1 MLPGSFILVV
11 ERLATA
17 APRRIDYGWADLRGD
32 VFGGLTAGG
41 IILAVAIG
49 LGVISGLGAAAG
61 LHGALAVCLFVA
73 LFGGTRGMLGGPN
86 ITVTVVMAVVVA
98 DYADSLAQAATI
110 GILAGLIQ
118 IVFSLLRLG
127 RYASF
132 VPASL
137 LSGFLAAIGILVIFK
152 QSIPVLGGDPA
163 TGSIIDTVASWP
175 EAVRDVNFEA
185 LALAAICLALVILW
199 RGRLVRMAPPFFVAL
214 AVGILAGVLLF
225 PGAPTVGEVPSGLP
239 SLQLSAISLEF
250 FLRALQPAFIMA
262 LLGSIG
268 TLLLALR
275 LDTITGSQH
284 KPNQEIL
291 AQGMG
296 NIAAGLVGGM
306 PGAMAQGSLLNTL
319 SGGRSPVSGLIVVAL
334 ILATLLFLGPV
345 VERVPHAVLA
355 AILILVG
362 WNLIDWRLIT
372 SIHRMPRTYA
382 IVLLMTCFLV
392 VFVDM
397 FLAFLIGLVMAVLFS
412 YRRQESL
419 EVSELV
425 SVPLLDRAL
434 LDDDELDDDEDPFQ
448 ARTGLVVFPDR
459 VTVASARQ
467 LSRILRP
474 DIKQQQFS
482 IFDFS
487 RTVYIDDTAS
497 VIISEL
503 IGVAVAARSRTIVIA
518 GLRQDL
524 ADTLHSMRLLDRV
537 PAGNFAADLDEAKQV
552 IRPML
557 RQGSLGQCNPGDRQ
571 VGGDRV
577 SEQYVP

>member
-1 MLPGSFILVV
+1 MRSPRKLIFAV
-11 ERLATA
+11 
-17 APRRIDYGWADLRGD
+17 PRRINYGWDDLRGD

-41 IILAVAIG
+41 IVLSVAIG

-118 IVFSLLRLG
+118 IAFSLLRLG

-152 QSIPVLGGDPA
+152 QSLPVLGSAPA
-163 TGSIIDTVASWP
+163 AGSIIDTVSSWP
-175 EAVRDVNFEA
+175 EAVKAVNFEA
-185 LALAAICLALVILW
+185 LALAAICLILAVVW
-199 RGRLVRMAPPFFVAL
+199 RGRLARLAPPFFVAL
-214 AVGILAGVLLF
+214 AVGILVGVLLF
-225 PGAPTVGEVPSGLP
+225 RGAPTVGEVPSGLP
-239 SLQLSAISLEF
+239 SLQLSEISLEF
-250 FLRALQPAFIMA
+250 FLRTLQPAFIMA

-284 KPNQEIL
+284 KPNQEML

-296 NIAAGLVGGM
+296 NIAAGMVGGM

-382 IVLLMTCFLV
+382 VVLLMTCFLAL
-392 VFVDM
+392 FVDM

-412 YRRQESL
+412 YRRQEGL

-425 SVPLLDRAL
+425 SVPLLDRAV
-434 LDDDELDDDEDPFQ
+434 LDDDEPDDDADPFQ
-448 ARTGLVVFPDR
+448 ARSGLVVFPNR

-474 DIKQQQFS
+474 DIRQQQFS

-487 RTVYIDDTAS
+487 RTEYIDDTAS

-503 IGVAVAARSRTIVIA
+503 IGVAVAASSRTIVIA
-518 GLRQDL
+518 GLRQDV
-524 ADTLHSMRLLDRV
+524 ADTLHSMKLLNRV
-537 PAGNFAADLDEAKQV
+537 PPDNFAADLEEAKRI

-557 RQGSLGQCNPGDRQ
+557 RPTAPVQEPAD
-571 VGGDRV
+571 
-577 SEQYVP
+577 

>member
-1 MLPGSFILVV
+1 MRPGLSKRVFGVLSSAV
-11 ERLATA
+11 
-17 APRRIDYGWADLRGD
+17 PCRIDYGWGDLRGD

-41 IILAVAIG
+41 IILSVAIG
-49 LGVISGLGAAAG
+49 LGIISGLGAAAG

-118 IVFSLLRLG
+118 IGFSLLRLG

-152 QSIPVLGGDPA
+152 QSIPVLGGAPA

-175 EAVRDVNFEA
+175 EAIRSVNFEA
-185 LALAAICLALVILW
+185 VALAVICLAVAVLW
-199 RGRLVRMAPPFFVAL
+199 RGRLRRLAPNFFVAL
-214 AVGILAGVLLF
+214 VVGIVAGVLLF
-225 PGAPTVGEVPSGLP
+225 PNAPSVGKIPSGLP
-239 SLQLSAISLEF
+239 SLQVSAISLEF

-262 LLGSIG
+262 LLGSIA

-284 KPNQEIL
+284 KPNQEML

-319 SGGRSPVSGLIVVAL
+319 SGGRSPVSGLIVVAM
-334 ILATLLFLGPV
+334 IVATLLFLGPV

-372 SIHRMPRTYA
+372 TIHRMPRTYA
-382 IVLLMTCFLV
+382 VVLLMTCVLV

-425 SVPLLDRAL
+425 SVPLLDGAV
-434 LDDDELDDDEDPFQ
+434 LDDDELDDDADPFQ
-448 ARTGLVVFPDR
+448 ARSGLVVFPDR

-474 DIKQQQFS
+474 DIRQQQFS

-487 RTVYIDDTAS
+487 RTVFIDDTAG

-503 IGVAVAARSRTIVIA
+503 IGTAMAARSRTIVIA
-518 GLRQDL
+518 GLHQDV
-524 ADTLHSMRLLDRV
+524 ANTLHSMKLLDRV
-537 PAGNFAADLDEAKQV
+537 PPGNFAADLEGAKRI

-557 RQGSLGQCNPGDRQ
+557 SQSL
-571 VGGDRV
+571 
-577 SEQYVP
+577 

>member
-11 ERLATA
+11 ERLAPA
-17 APRRIDYGWADLRGD
+17 APRRINYGWADLRGD

-175 EAVRDVNFEA
+175 EAIRSVNFEA
-185 LALAAICLALVILW
+185 LAVAVICLALAVLW
-199 RGRLVRMAPPFFVAL
+199 RGRLRRMAPPFFVAL

-434 LDDDELDDDEDPFQ
+434 LEDDELDDDEDPFQ

-474 DIKQQQFS
+474 DIRQQQFS

-524 ADTLHSMRLLDRV
+524 AETLHSMRLLDRV

-557 RQGSLGQCNPGDRQ
+557 RQGSLDPT
-571 VGGDRV
+571 
-577 SEQYVP
+577 

>member
-1 MLPGSFILVV
+1 MVSGHSIRAMG
-11 ERLATA
+11 RLSA
-17 APRRIDYGWADLRGD
+17 AVPRRIDYGWSDLRGD

-41 IILAVAIG
+41 IILSVAIG

-86 ITVTVVMAVVVA
+86 IAVTVVMAVVVA

-152 QSIPVLGGDPA
+152 QSLPVLGGAPT

-175 EAVRDVNFEA
+175 DAIRSVNFEA
-185 LALAAICLALVILW
+185 VALAVICLALAVLW
-199 RGRLVRMAPPFFVAL
+199 RGRLRRLAPNFFVAL

-225 PGAPTVGEVPSGLP
+225 PGAPTVGEIPSGLP

-262 LLGSIG
+262 LLGSIA

-296 NIAAGLVGGM
+296 NIAAGMVGGM

-425 SVPLLDRAL
+425 SVPLLDGAVL
-434 LDDDELDDDEDPFQ
+434 AADELDDAADPFQ
-448 ARTGLVVFPDR
+448 ARSGLVVFPDR

-474 DIKQQQFS
+474 DIRQQQFS

-487 RTVYIDDTAS
+487 RTVYIDDTAG

-503 IGVAVAARSRTIVIA
+503 IGAAMAARHRTIVIA
-518 GLRQDL
+518 GLRQDV
-524 ADTLHSMRLLDRV
+524 ANTLHSMKLLDRV
-537 PAGNFAADLDEAKQV
+537 PTGNFAADLEEAKQL

-557 RQGSLGQCNPGDRQ
+557 IQDSPRQTPAG
-571 VGGDRV
+571 
-577 SEQYVP
+577 

>member
-1 MLPGSFILVV
+1 MRVV
-11 ERLATA
+11 ERLAA
-17 APRRIDYGWADLRGD
+17 ATPRRINYGWSDLRGD

-41 IILAVAIG
+41 IVLSVAIG

-86 ITVTVVMAVVVA
+86 IAVTVVMAAVVA

-118 IVFSLLRLG
+118 IAFSFLRLG

-137 LSGFLAAIGILVIFK
+137 LSGILAAIGILVIFK
-152 QSIPVLGGDPA
+152 QSLPVLGGAPA
-163 TGSIIDTVASWP
+163 KGSIIEIVGSWP

-185 LALAAICLALVILW
+185 LALSAICLALAILW
-199 RGRLVRMAPPFFVAL
+199 RGRLARIAPPFFAAL

-262 LLGSIG
+262 LLGSIA

-284 KPNQEIL
+284 RPNQEIL

-319 SGGRSPVSGLIVVAL
+319 SGGRSPVSGLIVVAM

-345 VERVPHAVLA
+345 VEQVPHAVLA

-362 WNLIDWRLIT
+362 WNLIDWRLVT
-372 SIHRMPRTYA
+372 SIHRMPRTYTL
-382 IVLLMTCFLV
+382 VLLMTCFLV
-392 VFVDM
+392 LFVDM

-425 SVPLLDRAL
+425 SVPLLDRAVL
-434 LDDDELDDDEDPFQ
+434 GGDELDDDADPFQ
-448 ARTGLVVFPDR
+448 ARSGLVVFPDR

-474 DIKQQQFS
+474 DIRQQQFS

-518 GLRQDL
+518 GLRQDV
-524 ADTLHSMRLLDRV
+524 ADTLHSMKLLDRV
-537 PAGNFAADLDEAKQV
+537 PAGNFAADLDGAKQV

-557 RQGSLGQCNPGDRQ
+557 RQSSPVQTP
-571 VGGDRV
+571 
-577 SEQYVP
+577 

>member
-1 MLPGSFILVV
+1 MRVV
-11 ERLATA
+11 ERLAA
-17 APRRIDYGWADLRGD
+17 ATPRRINYGWSDLRGD

-41 IILAVAIG
+41 IVLSVAIG

-86 ITVTVVMAVVVA
+86 IAVTVVMAAVVA

-118 IVFSLLRLG
+118 IAFSLLRLG

-137 LSGFLAAIGILVIFK
+137 LSGILAAIGILVIFK
-152 QSIPVLGGDPA
+152 QSLPVLGGAPA
-163 TGSIIDTVASWP
+163 TGSIIEIVGSWP

-185 LALAAICLALVILW
+185 LALSAICLALVILW
-199 RGRLVRMAPPFFVAL
+199 RGQLARIAPPFFVAL
-214 AVGILAGVLLF
+214 VVGILAGVLLF

-262 LLGSIG
+262 LLGSIA

-284 KPNQEIL
+284 KPNQEML

-319 SGGRSPVSGLIVVAL
+319 SGGRSPVSGLIVVAM

-345 VERVPHAVLA
+345 VEQVPHAVLA

-362 WNLIDWRLIT
+362 WNLIDWRLVT

-382 IVLLMTCFLV
+382 LVLLMTCFLV
-392 VFVDM
+392 LFVDM

-412 YRRQESL
+412 YRRQEGL

-425 SVPLLDRAL
+425 SVPLLDRAV
-434 LDDDELDDDEDPFQ
+434 LDDDELDDDADPFQ
-448 ARTGLVVFPDR
+448 ARSGLVVFPDR

-474 DIKQQQFS
+474 DIRQQQFS

-503 IGVAVAARSRTIVIA
+503 IGVAVAARFRTIVIA
-518 GLRQDL
+518 GLRQDV
-524 ADTLHSMRLLDRV
+524 ADTLHSMKLLDRV

-557 RQGSLGQCNPGDRQ
+557 RQSSPVQTP
-571 VGGDRV
+571 
-577 SEQYVP
+577 